1 VPAAASSAWS
11 ETSQARI
18 SSSLWSMLMSF
29 IALFLSFA
37 SCAGKSPGQDE
48 KFVLKPPATC
58 PLNHRLRWV

>member
-48 KFVLKPPATC
+48 KFVLNPPATC